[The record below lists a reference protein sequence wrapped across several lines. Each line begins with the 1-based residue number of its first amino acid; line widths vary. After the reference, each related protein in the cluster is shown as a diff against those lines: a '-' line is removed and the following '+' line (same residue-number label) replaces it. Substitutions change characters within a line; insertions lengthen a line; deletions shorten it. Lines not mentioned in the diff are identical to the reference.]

1 MIEYKSDI
9 IVNKPVKDVFAL
21 IKNVSRLDE
30 WTDMTG
36 TRLVSGGTLKAG
48 SQIETTIKFGPVNQ
62 KMTFEVVEYEENR
75 KLSFKTISKGAVAWD
90 AEYAFSPESDT
101 TTKVVSSGQLRLS
114 GLLKVSEPMLAGEIR
129 SGEAKELVRYKE
141 LVEMA

>member
-1 MIEYKSDI
+1 MIEYKSDV

-30 WTDMTG
+30 WTEMTG

-90 AEYAFSPESDT
+90 AEYVFSPESDS
-101 TTKVVSSGQLRLS
+101 TTKVISSGQLRLS

-141 LVEMA
+141 LVEMP

>member
-1 MIEYKSDI
+1 MIEYKSDV

-36 TRLVSGGTLKAG
+36 TRLVSGDTLKVG
-48 SQIETTIKFGPVNQ
+48 STIETTIKFGPVSQ
-62 KMTFEVVEYEENR
+62 KMTFEVTEYEENR
-75 KLSFKTISKGAVAWD
+75 KMAFKTISKGTVAWD
-90 AEYAFSPESDT
+90 AEYLFLSESDS
-101 TTKVVSSGQLRLS
+101 TTKVISSGQLRLS
-114 GLLKVSEPMLAGEIR
+114 GLLKVSERLLAGEIQ
-129 SGEAKELVRYKE
+129 SGEAKELVKYKE